1 MAACQCFPR
10 RIFNISLAGSGLGL
24 CTRRY
29 RLSAECYNK
38 HIFHLFKPKLHLAIW
53 TIYHDCDGKPTFSGD
68 PLGTRVSS
76 QWGREA
82 REPGQRGDRRFS
94 LTFKADTTTHRLEV
108 TSVRSGTGGLIG
120 PAGGSPALLCC
131 EARLRN
137 ISITNLLVSGL
148 HQQDKF
154 YIDVF

>member
-1 MAACQCFPR
+1 MFSS
-10 RIFNISLAGSGLGL
+10 IV
-24 CTRRY
+24 
-29 RLSAECYNK
+29 
-38 HIFHLFKPKLHLAIW
+38 IFHLFKPKLHLAIW
-53 TIYHDCDGKPTFSGD
+53 PIYHDCDGKPTFSGD

-137 ISITNLLVSGL
+137 ISITNLVSALVGL

-154 YIDVF
+154 NIAVF

>member
-1 MAACQCFPR
+1 M
-10 RIFNISLAGSGLGL
+10 
-24 CTRRY
+24 
-29 RLSAECYNK
+29 LSSTGDK

-82 REPGQRGDRRFS
+82 REPGQGGDRRFS

-131 EARLRN
+131 EALLRN
-137 ISITNLLVSGL
+137 ISITNLVSALVGL

-154 YIDVF
+154 NIAVF